1 MHIKTAVKAAAVAVG
16 IGAAVALA
24 TPAAAY
30 GPPGPPPIAEL
41 PGYAG
46 YGPPPPPG
54 FLTPDRYADIVC
66 TDCGAVWTAPLA
78 PPELLDGD

>member
-1 MHIKTAVKAAAVAVG
+1 MHIKTAVKTVAVAAG

-30 GPPGPPPIAEL
+30 GPPGPPPLAEL
-41 PGYAG
+41 PAHAG
-46 YGPPPPPG
+46 YGPPPQPG

-66 TDCGAVWTAPLA
+66 MDCGAVWTAPLA
-78 PPELLDGD
+78 PPALLAGD